1 MTAILRLLFDVVLAL
16 VAPRAVLVTENLLLR
31 QQLIVA
37 RRRVKR
43 PRFRRFDRW
52 LIGALAGRFRRF
64 VEVVLLVKPETVI
77 GWHRAG
83 WRILWRWRSRRPSG
97 RPPVDSDL
105 RSLIRRMWRENP
117 TWGEDR
123 IAGEL
128 AKLGY
133 RVSPRT
139 VAKYRPA
146 GLRRQ
151 RGQRWMTFIRNHLDE
166 TWACDFF
173 VIVTARFRVL
183 YVFVVLSLG
192 RRRLVHFGV
201 TARPSAGWAAQCIVE
216 ATAVTDQVP
225 RFVVHDRD
233 SIYGSQF
240 RSRIRG
246 LGTRLLATPPRT
258 PQANAFC
265 ERVIGTL
272 RRDCL
277 DHIIVRDELHAE
289 RAIGAYLGYYQGR
302 PHRGLRMQ
310 PPDGGRHLAPRRP
323 TRGTRIAT
331 TPILGGL
338 HHRYGFVP
346 VGLAPTSNEAVA

>member
-52 LIGALAGRFRRF
+52 LIGGLAGRFRRF

-83 WRILWRWRSRRPSG
+83 WRILWRGRSRRPSG

-105 RSLIRRMWRENP
+105 RSLIRRMWRQNT

-146 GLRRQ
+146 WLRRQ
-151 RGQRWMTFIRNHLDE
+151 RGQRWMTFMEAIIDLRGP
-166 TWACDFF
+166 A
-173 VIVTARFRVL
+173 IV
-183 YVFVVLSLG
+183 
-192 RRRLVHFGV
+192 
-201 TARPSAGWAAQCIVE
+201 
-216 ATAVTDQVP
+216 
-225 RFVVHDRD
+225 
-233 SIYGSQF
+233 
-240 RSRIRG
+240 
-246 LGTRLLATPPRT
+246 
-258 PQANAFC
+258 ANAGS
-265 ERVIGTL
+265 VS
-272 RRDCL
+272 
-277 DHIIVRDELHAE
+277 A
-289 RAIGAYLGYYQGR
+289 
-302 PHRGLRMQ
+302 
-310 PPDGGRHLAPRRP
+310 
-323 TRGTRIAT
+323 
-331 TPILGGL
+331 
-338 HHRYGFVP
+338 
-346 VGLAPTSNEAVA
+346 

>member
-1 MTAILRLLFDVVLAL
+1 
-16 VAPRAVLVTENLLLR
+16 
-31 QQLIVA
+31 
-37 RRRVKR
+37 
-43 PRFRRFDRW
+43 
-52 LIGALAGRFRRF
+52 
-64 VEVVLLVKPETVI
+64 
-77 GWHRAG
+77 
-83 WRILWRWRSRRPSG
+83 
-97 RPPVDSDL
+97 
-105 RSLIRRMWRENP
+105 MWRQNT

-151 RGQRWMTFIRNHLDE
+151 RGQRWMTFIHNHLDE

-173 VIVTARFRVL
+173 VVVTDRFRVL
-183 YVFVVLSLG
+183 YVFVVLSLE

-201 TARPSAGWAAQCIVE
+201 TERPSAGWAAQRIVE
-216 ATAVTDQVP
+216 ATADAARAP
-225 RFVVHDRD
+225 RFLVHDRDSD

-246 LGTRLLATPPRT
+246 LGTRLLVTPPRT

-277 DHIIVRDELHAE
+277 DHIIVRDERHAE
-289 RAIGAYLGYYQGR
+289 RVLGAYLGYYHGR

-310 PPDGGRHLAPRRP
+310 PPDGGRHLAPRQP
-323 TRGTRIAT
+323 TRGTTIAT
-331 TPILGGL
+331 VPILWRSPPSVRFRICRLAADLERGYCLTSEWDFCGAQSEKL
-338 HHRYGFVP
+338 RPHSVSCRPSLRRRTYHWHRLPSGPEQF
-346 VGLAPTSNEAVA
+346 S